1 MRRRWVALLSVLTV
15 AALVYLLFF
24 TSMLGVRS
32 VEVLG
37 NAAVSTEKVL
47 TAAGVPDRESMFVL
61 DTDHIQERVG
71 ALPGVATVDVS
82 RSWPSTVTIEVSE
95 RTPIGFYNT
104 GEKLHLVDGT
114 GVVYKEIP
122 EKPSGLP
129 ELKLPRV
136 APEDPV
142 TRAVTGVLVAIP
154 KDLRDRVVSASAK
167 TAGSVVLTLND
178 GKTVRWGDADQ
189 AGRKA
194 KVLAVL
200 LTREG
205 TNYDVSSP
213 ELPTVS

>member
-1 MRRRWVALLSVLTV
+1 MITV

-47 TAAGVPDRESMFVL
+47 ETADVPDRESMFVL
-61 DTDHIQERVG
+61 DTDRIRERVET
-71 ALPGVATVDVS
+71 LPVIATVDVS
-82 RSWPSTVTIEVSE
+82 RSWPSTVKIEVSE
-95 RTPIGFYNT
+95 RTPVGYYDT
-104 GEKLHLVDGT
+104 GETLHLVDGS

-142 TRAVTGVLVAIP
+142 TTAVTAVLVSIP
-154 KDLRDRVVSASAK
+154 EDLRDRVVSA
-167 TAGSVVLTLND
+167 TAETRGSVELTLAD

-189 AGRKA
+189 TDRKA

-205 TNYDVSSP
+205 TTFDVSSP